1 MALSDLTKEIAPINR
16 NIAHLAELQV
26 TISLFQLCV
35 DGNLGVWT
43 ELVPL
48 FAGHFRNFLL

>member
-1 MALSDLTKEIAPINR
+1 VAISDLAKEIAPINR
-16 NIAHLAELQV
+16 DVAYLAELLV

-48 FAGHFRNFLL
+48 FAGHFDNFLL